1 MGIKSL
7 LKFINEF
14 PELIKIIDKNT
25 LKKKKIAIDISIL
38 IYRSIISVRS
48 SGADF
53 TNQKGEITS
62 HILGLFNKTIEILQL
77 GIIPVYVFDGKPP
90 TIKYKTIEGRK
101 IVRKKALEKME
112 TAISEEDK
120 IKYFK
125 RSAQITKEQWDQC
138 RDLLDMMGIPYINAP
153 EEADSQCAYL
163 AKVGLVE
170 AVLTEDMDI
179 LTFGSTKIIRNLTSH
194 KVETTEIV
202 LTELLDKLDLSY
214 EQFVEFCI
222 LLGSDYCSGIIDTK
236 PKIIYEYYKKN
247 KDITKTLEELSNN
260 DIKFPEETN
269 YEEIKT
275 YFTKPVVNEITGD
288 YIKLKIPDTA
298 KLLKKLVEEYGLIKY
313 LIKSKLDK
321 LMGYYNDLSTN
332 T

>member
-14 PELIKIIDKNT
+14 PELIKNVDKNT

-38 IYRSIISVRS
+38 IYRTIISVRS

-163 AKVGLVE
+163 AKIGLVE

-202 LTELLDKLDLSY
+202 LTELLDKLELSY
-214 EQFVEFCI
+214 DQFVEFCI

-247 KDITKTLEELSNN
+247 KDITKTLEELTNN

-269 YEEIKT
+269 YEEIKK
-275 YFTKPVVNEITGD
+275 YFTKPVVSEITDD

-321 LMGYYNDLSTN
+321 LMGYYNDLSSN